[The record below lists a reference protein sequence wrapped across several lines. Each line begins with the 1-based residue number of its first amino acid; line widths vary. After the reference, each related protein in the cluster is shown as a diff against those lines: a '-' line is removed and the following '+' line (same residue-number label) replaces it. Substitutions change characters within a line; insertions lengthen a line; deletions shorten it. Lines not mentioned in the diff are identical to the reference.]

1 VDDFFRGRVSR
12 LAYVSVCRYEEYRS
26 PVLYS
31 CGLPCLKGLTRIVEW
46 SIKACTDLNR
56 LN

>member
-1 VDDFFRGRVSR
+1 MDDFFRGRVSR

-46 SIKACTDLNR
+46 SMKACTDLNR